1 MSANIKPSKNQLH
14 KKGQSRGFLGW
25 NLGPLLKAGL
35 PLMKNVLKPL
45 DKSTL
50 IPLPLI
56 AAVSA
61 TDAAIQKKI
70 FESCITKLVISNTEM
85 NDILKIV
92 KSLQEF
98 DLFKEKKWRKK
109 TKMNFW

>member
-14 KKGQSRGFLGW
+14 KKGQSRGLLGRI
-25 NLGPLLKAGL
+25 LGPLLKDGL

-45 DKSTL
+45 DKSAL

-61 TDAAIQKKI
+61 TDAAIHKKI

-92 KSLQEF
+92 KSLQES
-98 DLFKEKKWRKK
+98 DLFKGKKWTKK

>member
-14 KKGQSRGFLGW
+14 KKGQSRGLLGRI
-25 NLGPLLKAGL
+25 LGPLLKDGL

-45 DKSTL
+45 DKSAL

-61 TDAAIQKKI
+61 TDAAIHKKI

-98 DLFKEKKWRKK
+98 DLFKEKTWRKK